1 MRKTILALLLLL
13 CPFATLC
20 HAQTSRDARVAYVLK
35 NLGINA
41 DTQKKLKPLLQGYLA
56 DKKAAG
62 ADYSAQKDKLK
73 SSIKNGT
80 LTNDQATKLLSLK
93 WDAEAKETAV
103 KRKYTERFQTVLSAK
118 KTYRCFTLLNDSKD
132 KVQGKSKGK
141 AKDDDDDED

>member
-1 MRKTILALLLLL
+1 MRRTLIALLLLL
-13 CPFATLC
+13 SPFATLC
-20 HAQTSRDARVAYVLK
+20 HAQTSRDARMAYVLK

-41 DTQKKLKPLLQGYLA
+41 DTQKKLKPLLQSYLA
-56 DKKAAG
+56 DKKAAS
-62 ADYSAQKDKLK
+62 AEYSSQKDKLK

-80 LTNDQATKLLSLK
+80 LTNDQASKLLTLK

-132 KVQGKSKGK
+132 KVQGKKKAS
-141 AKDDDDDED
+141 AKDDDDED